1 MHAPPG
7 DATDLPPSPPPSP
20 PPPTPDRPIC
30 PNQSIWSSLDHTALK
45 RLISEQIP
53 RFAQRP
59 YLQGDS
65 SSIRAAL
72 EEDLD
77 FDGDYCWALSLEPA
91 FVRALCHEGFLPICS
106 ELGGGTGLFALLPKL
121 HAQRCVLHFS
131 SLHVPRKVRRRAV
144 RHGYTLTAGDHAF
157 DEVVGGCLRQHGSAS
172 WLHPPLRVA
181 FTAMRKQDREKAAS
195 GSAGGGEGDAR
206 LCCFALWSPEG
217 KLVAGEFGVIVGSVY
232 TSFTGFYEVD
242 GAGAIQMALTAKLLE
257 KAGFAFWDMGQEH
270 AYKSTQGAVTMQ
282 RRAFLTAFRERRS
295 KGTTLSKMKTRWE
308 AAELLQPPKAE
319 AEAPIVDLSSC

>member
-1 MHAPPG
+1 MAPPRS
-7 DATDLPPSPPPSP
+7 DLPPSPPPSP

-144 RHGYTLTAGDHAF
+144 RHGYTLTAGDHAASAHA
-157 DEVVGGCLRQHGSAS
+157 VQLRNKRCQ
-172 WLHPPLRVA
+172 R
-181 FTAMRKQDREKAAS
+181 
-195 GSAGGGEGDAR
+195 AR
-206 LCCFALWSPEG
+206 R
-217 KLVAGEFGVIVGSVY
+217 
-232 TSFTGFYEVD
+232 
-242 GAGAIQMALTAKLLE
+242 
-257 KAGFAFWDMGQEH
+257 
-270 AYKSTQGAVTMQ
+270 
-282 RRAFLTAFRERRS
+282 RRASSPVQLHFASACVRR
-295 KGTTLSKMKTRWE
+295 
-308 AAELLQPPKAE
+308 
-319 AEAPIVDLSSC
+319 V